1 MRWVSLCWDRPPDVS
16 SQSDSLSVS
25 PSVDDRGVLRVRGI
39 AVALRD
45 QQQRGHQRSA
55 SGLRRGPLPG
65 VRSPVDG
72 RQQPGLGSAL
82 QPEEEERHVAAGL
95 RLSAGLCWSGA
106 GPAAAGQT
114 AGGAQTAERRPDC
127 SAVE

>member
-1 MRWVSLCWDRPPDVS
+1 M
-16 SQSDSLSVS
+16 
-25 PSVDDRGVLRVRGI
+25 LRVRGI
-39 AVALRD
+39 AGVLAALRD
-45 QQQRGHQRSA
+45 QQQRCHGRLGAPVGQLGPQRGA
-55 SGLRRGPLPG
+55 SSRRRGPLPG
-65 VRSPVDG
+65 VWRPVAG

-106 GPAAAGQT
+106 GPPAAGQT
-114 AGGAQTAERRPDC
+114 AGGAQTTELPSDC